1 MPQNRIF
8 IALAAVLLGGY
19 LSVFSVAET
28 QKAIKFRL
36 GEIVKT
42 DYEPGLHFAVP
53 FYNNIKKFDGRL
65 LTLDLKPERFLTSE
79 KKNVLVDSFVKW
91 RIKDVAKFYTTVSG
105 DVLQANIRLEQIVK
119 DGMRG
124 EFSKNTIRELVSSKR
139 SQIHHVLIDSS
150 SPVAND
156 MGIEI
161 TDIRVMRVD
170 LPNEV
175 SASVYHRMEA
185 ERARVAKEFRSRG
198 AQEAER
204 IRADA
209 DRQREV
215 LFADAYREAET
226 LRGEGDATAAE
237 IYSKAYGKNPE
248 FFAFYGSLNAYTK
261 TFKNK
266 DATIVADPDSD
277 FFRYFK
283 KEKDKER

>member
-1 MPQNRIF
+1 MTQNRIL
-8 IALAAVLLGGY
+8 IAVALVLVGGY
-19 LSVFSVAET
+19 LSLFTVSET
-28 QKAIKFRL
+28 QKAIQFRL

-42 DYEPGLHFAVP
+42 DFTPGLHFTIP
-53 FYNNIKKFDGRL
+53 IYNNVKKFDARV

-79 KKNVLVDSFVKW
+79 KKNVLVDSYVKW
-91 RIKDVAKFYTTVSG
+91 RIKDPAKFYTTVSG
-105 DVLQANIRLEQIVK
+105 DVVQANNRLDPIIK

-124 EFSKNTIRELVSSKR
+124 EFSKRTIRELVSAGRGQTR
-139 SQIHHVLIDSS
+139 SILIKNS
-150 SPVAND
+150 SPMAEEL
-156 MGIEI
+156 GIEI
-161 TDIRVMRVD
+161 VDIRVMRVE
-170 LPNEV
+170 LPPEV

-185 ERARVAKEFRSRG
+185 ERARVAKELRSRG
-198 AQEAER
+198 AEAAER

-215 LFADAYREAET
+215 LFGDAYREAET
-226 LRGEGDATAAE
+226 LRGEGDATAAD

-266 DATIVADPDSD
+266 DATVVLEPDSD

-283 KEKDKER
+283 KEKEK

>member
-1 MPQNRIF
+1 MTQNRI
-8 IALAAVLLGGY
+8 LTGLAVLLFGCY
-19 LSVFSVAET
+19 LSFFTVGEA

-42 DYEPGLHFAVP
+42 DYEPGLHFAIP
-53 FYNNIKKFDGRL
+53 LINNVKKFDSRL

-79 KKNVLVDSFVKW
+79 KKNVVVDSFVKW
-91 RIKDVAKFYTTVSG
+91 RINDVAKFYTTVSG
-105 DVLQANIRLEQIVK
+105 DAIQANIRLEQIIK

-124 EFSKNTIRELVSSKR
+124 EFSKHTIRELVSSERGQIR
-139 SQIHHVLIDSS
+139 SLLIESA
-150 SPVAND
+150 SPVAKD
-156 MGIEI
+156 MGIDI
-161 TDIRVMRVD
+161 ADIRVMRVD
-170 LPNEV
+170 LPSEV

-185 ERARVAKEFRSRG
+185 ERARVAKDFRSRG

-215 LFADAYREAET
+215 LFADAYRDAET

-248 FFAFYGSLNAYTK
+248 FFAFYGSLNAYAR

-266 DATIVADPDSD
+266 DATMVLDPDSE

-283 KEKDKER
+283 KEKDK

>member
-1 MPQNRIF
+1 MLQNRIILGLGLF
-8 IALAAVLLGGY
+8 LLAGY
-19 LSVFSVAET
+19 LSIFTVSET
-28 QKAIKFRL
+28 QKAVQFRL
-36 GEIVKT
+36 GEIVRT
-42 DYEPGLHFAVP
+42 DFTPGMHFTVP
-53 FYNNIKKFDGRL
+53 IYNNIKKFDSRV

-91 RIKDVAKFYTTVSG
+91 RIKDPAKFYTTVSG
-105 DVLQANIRLEQIVK
+105 DVLQANSRLDPIIK

-124 EFSKNTIRELVSSKR
+124 EFSKRTIRELVTAGR
-139 SQIHHVLIDSS
+139 GQTRTILIKNA
-150 SPVAND
+150 SPVAEE
-156 MGIEI
+156 MGIDI
-161 TDIRVMRVD
+161 VDIRVMRVE

-185 ERARVAKEFRSRG
+185 ERGRVAKDLRSRG
-198 AQEAER
+198 AEAAER

-215 LFADAYREAET
+215 LYGDAYRDAET
-226 LRGEGDATAAE
+226 IRGEGDATASDTYA
-237 IYSKAYGKNPE
+237 KAYGKSPE

-266 DATIVADPDSD
+266 ESTLVLEPDSD

-283 KEKDKER
+283 KEKEK

>member
-1 MPQNRIF
+1 MSQNRII
-8 IALAAVLLGGY
+8 IALAALLLGCY
-19 LSVFSVAET
+19 LTIFSVAET

-42 DYEPGLHFAVP
+42 DYDPGIHFAFP
-53 FYNNIKKFDGRL
+53 IYNNIKKFDARL

-91 RIKDVAKFYTTVSG
+91 RINDVAKFYTTVSG
-105 DVLQANIRLEQIVK
+105 DVIQANIRLEQIIK

-124 EFSKNTIRELVSSKR
+124 EFSKHTIRELVSSER
-139 SQIHHVLIDSS
+139 GQIRGVLIESA
-150 SPVAND
+150 SPVAKD
-156 MGIEI
+156 MGIDI
-161 TDIRVMRVD
+161 VDIRVMRVD
-170 LPNEV
+170 LPSEV

-215 LFADAYREAET
+215 LYADAYREAET
-226 LRGEGDATAAE
+226 LRGEGDATASD
-237 IYSKAYGKNPE
+237 IYAKAYSKNPE

-266 DATIVADPDSD
+266 DATVVVEPDSD

-283 KEKDKER
+283 KEKVK